1 MDWTVITSW
10 LLEHGIRILIII
22 VIAAVLYYVLRHF
35 VPIMIQKSLSSHMKG
50 KAKSEIK
57 KRKDTLSMVFIDTG
71 LVIIIIIAVFMILS
85 EIGVNIAPALAGLGV
100 AGIAIGFG
108 AQSLVKDLFTG
119 LLILME
125 NQFSVGDYVEVAG
138 KGGVV
143 QEVGL
148 RRTVL
153 RDLDGT
159 VHSIPNGEITTAS
172 NYTKEWARIN
182 MNISVGYGEDLNDV
196 IKVINRVCSE
206 MAEDPTWSSVIM
218 TKPEVLRIDSLGDSG
233 IDIRILG
240 ETKPMQQWAV
250 MGELRLRLKNV
261 FDQEGIEIPWPH
273 TKIYFGNTPDEIEE
287 KKATDY
293 KLQTELADEKPKIP
307 KRRIK
312 PLLETED
319 EGGSGSEA

>member
-1 MDWTVITSW
+1 MDWSSIINW
-10 LLEHGIRILIII
+10 LLGHGVRILLIII
-22 VIAAVLYYVLRHF
+22 IGVVLFYFLRHF
-35 VPIMIQKSLSSHMKG
+35 VPIMMQKSLSRTMKR
-50 KAKSEIK
+50 KAKAEIK
-57 KRKDTLSMVFIDTG
+57 KRKDTLSMVFINTG
-71 LVIIIIIAVFMILS
+71 LVIIIVIAIFMILS
-85 EIGVNIAPALAGLGV
+85 EIGINITPAIAGLGI
-100 AGIAIGFG
+100 AGIAVGFG
-108 AQSLVKDLFTG
+108 AQNLVKDFFNG
-119 LLILME
+119 LLILLE
-125 NQFSVGDYVEVAG
+125 NQFAVGDYIEIAG

-182 MNISVGYGEDLNDV
+182 MNISVGYGEDLNRV
-196 IKVINRVCSE
+196 INVINRVCQE
-206 MAEDPTWSSVIM
+206 MAKDPTWEPVIM
-218 TKPEVLRIDSLGDSG
+218 TAPEVLRVDSLGDSG

-273 TKIYFGNTPDEIEE
+273 TKIYFGNAPSEISAKKPDSTKLKTEMPDQKSRTPRRR
-287 KKATDY
+287 KK
-293 KLQTELADEKPKIP
+293 
-307 KRRIK
+307 
-312 PLLETED
+312 LLLDSVD
-319 EGGSGSEA
+319 EGDA